1 MNSNKIR
8 FVNESRKTVF
18 KWINNQ
24 WPLAHIIGIHFI
36 AIWKINY
43 IWTSFQLS
51 HTDLLYL
58 HNCTNTPIYLY
69 LNLIFRTECY
79 LMLQYVN
86 FSLIYSNS
94 HTCNF
99 MPRFSSELSLE
110 LLKYKSQLPYKSKK
124 TSIIRRK
131 QFNFHK
137 CCD

>member
-79 LMLQYVN
+79 LMLQYVD
-86 FSLIYSNS
+86 FSFIYCNS
-94 HTCNF
+94 LCNF
-99 MPRFSSELSLE
+99 MPRFSSELSP
-110 LLKYKSQLPYKSKK
+110 QLSYKSKK